1 MECKMTSTNLDDLIR
16 DSEACKIIGCS
27 KSSFWRRVADGTFP
41 RPVKIGGLSRWL
53 KADIV
58 NAIELASER
67 RKVASFQAKNIKTEI
82 VGK

>member
-1 MECKMTSTNLDDLIR
+1 MTSTNLDDLIR

-53 KADIV
+53 KADILNV
-58 NAIELASER
+58 IEQASER
-67 RKVASFQAKNIKTEI
+67 RKDVSVQANDVKTQM

>member
-1 MECKMTSTNLDDLIR
+1 MTSTNLDDLIR
-16 DSEACKIIGCS
+16 DGEVCKIIGCS

-53 KADIV
+53 KSDIV
-58 NAIELASER
+58 NAIERANER
-67 RKVASFQAKNIKTEI
+67 RKDASVQAKSIKTEM